1 MVTLPIRRAGFTLPE
16 LLAVLAIIAIL
27 AGAAVPSMGT
37 LVAGQRARAATSDVY
52 TALVQARNEAVKRN
66 TEVTLQPT
74 TSSHWEAGWTIP
86 NPTDSGH
93 PIASHPAVSGGTIS
107 GPDAVVYLANG
118 RVKGDTP
125 PQFDIAIT
133 NASSHR
139 CVQVD
144 LSGRPAMK
152 ATGC

>member
-27 AGAAVPSMGT
+27 AGAAVPSVGA

-52 TALVQARNEAVKRN
+52 TALVQARGEAIKRN
-66 TEVTLQPT
+66 AEVTLLPT
-74 TSSHWEAGWTIP
+74 TSGHWEAGWSIP
-86 NPTDSGH
+86 NPSDSGH
-93 PIASHPAVSGGTIS
+93 PVANHPGVKGGTIS
-107 GPDAVVYLANG
+107 GPDSVVYLANG

-125 PQFDIAIT
+125 PQFEIAID
-133 NASSHR
+133 NAESHR

-144 LSGRPAMK
+144 LSGRPLMK
-152 ATGC
+152 TTGC